1 MRILI
6 ISLESPEIS
15 IGGIE
20 RYISNF
26 LDFAQNKSDE
36 VIFLLPQNARGGYE
50 KIDNVTIYR
59 KDFLTIP
66 YRKRFG
72 KKEVFQRKLEGKSK
86 ELFAFLVD
94 FLNKEKI
101 DMVSAQNFH
110 TVPPAYSFVLNMA
123 CLANSIPLVLRIHS
137 YASKDIQEAIMNF
150 LFWKKIIC
158 VSKSVAGDC
167 FNKGTDIRKLTTK
180 YLGVNIE
187 DFNPTLNNL
196 WLKKR
201 LGLSKNYK
209 IILHASRIITG
220 KRESLEEKGIVT
232 LIKAFSKLSYKHQD
246 IRLLIAIAAAP
257 KRLREEFHEAQ
268 EKLRGYIKLHNL
280 EERVIY
286 QKFKLKEMPLV
297 YAGSDLFILA
307 SKSETLGQVY
317 IEAMA
322 CGIPVI
328 GTNVGGTPEIITD
341 NYNGFLIPPNDSS
354 ALSQKIE
361 KLLCNEK
368 LRRKF
373 IASGLKTAR
382 TKFAN
387 ERKFN
392 ILFKYFYKLLRQD

>member
-15 IGGIE
+15 IGGLE
-20 RYISNF
+20 RYISDF

-72 KKEVFQRKLEGKSK
+72 KKEVFQRKLEGKSR

-101 DMVSAQNFH
+101 DVVSAQNFH

-180 YLGVNIE
+180 YLGVNIK

-209 IILHASRIITG
+209 IILHASRIITWN
-220 KRESLEEKGIVT
+220 RESLEEKGIVT

-246 IRLLIAIAAAP
+246 IRLLIAIAAAS

-297 YAGSDLFILA
+297 YAGSDLFVLA
-307 SKSETLGQVY
+307 SESETLGQVY

-361 KLLCNEK
+361 KLLCNKK

-387 ERKFN
+387 ERRFN